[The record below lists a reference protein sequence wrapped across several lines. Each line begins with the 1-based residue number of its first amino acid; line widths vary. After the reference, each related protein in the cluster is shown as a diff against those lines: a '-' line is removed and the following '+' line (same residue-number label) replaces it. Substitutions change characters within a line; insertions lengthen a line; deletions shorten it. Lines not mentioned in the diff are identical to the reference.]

1 MNDLIKMAE
10 ELVSNYQSLPL
21 YKRYISLKNE
31 IDNNKRLNDILRRQE
46 EMKRSL
52 KFLDASERKE
62 VILKCQNLLDEY
74 NNNPLVINFK
84 NVKEELADITSILL
98 KENL

>member
-52 KFLDASERKE
+52 KFLDANERKE

-74 NNNPLVINFK
+74 NNDPLVINFK

-98 KENL
+98 KEIL